1 MKTTFRSFAL
11 PTVLVFLIFSNT
23 LPMPGCDKKRALA
36 EAAEAAKD
44 IGGGTRD
51 VIAAVGKAYDQKLI
65 SFEQKNRLADLLI
78 AIAKGGQKG
87 VAALDT
93 LEKSGVTEL
102 SGDQRSVLNKL
113 FDVEVIDPFLTL
125 ISEIAKLSDES
136 QTAIRIALA
145 SVRTAILLFSN
156 KIGRIDIRRLI
167 ETQEAEQYV

>member
-1 MKTTFRSFAL
+1 MKLQTRFRSFAL
-11 PTVLVFLIFSNT
+11 PVIILAVLTGT
-23 LPMPGCDKKRALA
+23 LPMPGCDKKKALA

-51 VIAAVGKAYDQKLI
+51 VIEAVGKAYDQKLI
-65 SFEQKNRLADLLI
+65 TLEQKDKLADLLI

-87 VAALDT
+87 VQALDT

-102 SGDQRSVLNKL
+102 TPDQRSILNKL
-113 FDVEVIDPFLTL
+113 FDVEVIDPFLNL

-156 KIGRIDIRRLI
+156 KIGRNDIQKLV
-167 ETQEAEQYV
+167 EAREAD